1 VAKILVKEEC
11 CYDTFEGKKI
21 TVYYCTNCN
30 NGGQSPMNKY
40 CSNCGEE
47 FDKEMIFEK

>member
-1 VAKILVKEEC
+1 MAKILAKEEC
-11 CYDTFEGKKI
+11 NFNTFEGKEI

-30 NGGQSPMNKY
+30 NSGQSPMNKY

-47 FDKEMIFEK
+47 FEEEMIFNK